1 MYFSTN
7 AFVAL
12 CLDCTHRHNSELQ
25 KALVSKRSKLLNWGV
40 EKYASRPSF
49 LLGFP
54 CGESVGALIRDH
66 FLATTI
72 SISELI
78 WHLGD
83 PYKRK
88 PKCRRHCNYLI
99 IERRIYLGEFGRGDG
114 ETELISS
121 NLLAGPLLY
130 CLSLILLQVGA
141 TKVVFAYHTDDPTS
155 ETDIKHQ
162 MTIPLLWSSVIFLK
176 LLYYNVMTKM
186 LVFVDDNS
194 FLVSTNSETW

>member
-40 EKYASRPSF
+40 VKKASRPSF

-141 TKVVFAYHTDDPTS
+141 TKVVFAYHTDDPMS
-155 ETDIKHQ
+155 ETDIKHHTFRGAR
-162 MTIPLLWSSVIFLK
+162 TILLLNSLDKRDINETGWAEFTLTGK
-176 LLYYNVMTKM
+176 NVGKFAFIT
-186 LVFVDDNS
+186 
-194 FLVSTNSETW
+194 